1 MSWENYENA
10 MELAKNAD
18 FIRLHLEKTTA
29 EIQNAEKLLGVKFS
43 NQFWDFNAKYGY
55 LSFYGNE
62 IFGADPDHLDEMEGN
77 RVLC

>member
-1 MSWENYENA
+1 M
-10 MELAKNAD
+10 
-18 FIRLHLEKTTA
+18 
-29 EIQNAEKLLGVKFS
+29 QNAEKLLGVKFS

>member
-1 MSWENYENA
+1 MKMQWNW
-10 MELAKNAD
+10 LKNAD
-18 FIRLHLEKTTA
+18 FIRPVSYTTASGKTTA

-77 RVLC
+77 RVL

>member
-1 MSWENYENA
+1 M
-10 MELAKNAD
+10 
-18 FIRLHLEKTTA
+18 
-29 EIQNAEKLLGVKFS
+29 GVKFS

-77 RVLC
+77 RVL